1 MHSNRQNWINKKVI
15 MWGVAAWLCIAHH
28 TQAQTLSAHNWYF
41 GNSVQGIRFDRG
53 NNTPSLVTNQQTPF
67 GTAGAVV
74 VTDITN
80 GNPLFYSDGNVV
92 YDANRQVMTNTAGLG
107 GFTGGNQPVA
117 VTPIPGQPNKY
128 FVFAN
133 SANFTTGGTVR
144 RLIVDMS
151 LPGSSIFPAPSAG
164 EGEGTV
170 SAIGLTNR
178 SEGMIT
184 VPHANGTDFWLI
196 THQNGTNTFSATRIE
211 ATSYT
216 PPPGT
221 FTTTNSTLAGLPATS
236 VAHFAYHA
244 ATGRLAV
251 APQDPNTNA
260 VILDF
265 DNNAGTFSLNQV
277 VFNSG
282 FPSVGNQAFYDI
294 EWDFAGQYLYL
305 SRHGDGTTPANVF
318 QFDTQDPTIS
328 LAPLFSTP
336 PFRSYG
342 LQYGPDSAM
351 YHLYQAV
358 NGGPFLVGR
367 FTDTDTVASEVDYE
381 ALPFGSINFNG
392 TQFPSFV
399 PFSNP
404 ILNVAFTFA
413 GACERNPVSF
423 FPTVTPAADSLRWDF
438 GDGETS
444 GNWSPI
450 HTYGAAGTFN
460 VSLTAFFQGQP
471 TTVSQPV
478 TINAFPLQLQL
489 VPDTTACRSEF
500 PPPRGS
506 SSPTPFSVQ
515 LQVSGGTP
523 TSVVWSNGDTG
534 NTLTP
539 DSAGYYYVVV
549 TDAGGCSG
557 YAGVN
562 VREYGL
568 QDQRFNIWYFGN
580 RAGIDFNV
588 QPPVALPAGTRTLN
602 APEGVAIVCDRNG
615 DVIFYTDGDR
625 VFDEDDTE
633 VDNGIGGDPLSTQSA
648 LIVPVPGDET
658 LYYIFTTQAV
668 NGASGYRLSYS
679 LFDLKLNSG
688 KGDIVQK
695 NITLFTRSTERVT
708 SNGQWLIAH
717 EFGNNVFRAY
727 PITPTGIGD
736 PVFTSI
742 GSDHG
747 FSPTTQGEGYIKMG
761 GRSQVAVALSQSPT
775 RNFLELFT
783 LVDSTGRLTN
793 FRPIDLSPSNGQVYG
808 VEFSANRLFATI
820 KGPPSEIVEYFI
832 DSLDQVFFRQRVQN
846 TAELGAI
853 ETGPDGQVYVAINNS
868 SVLGTIQVNAG
879 DEPTDLSVFNF
890 NGFTLASGTQSRLG
904 LPNFVQSTGN
914 APGGPA
920 LTIAGFCFGQPTQFD
935 VAPTDP
941 IDRWT
946 LSFGDGNSVQDS
958 VRATHTYVNPTPAV
972 SPVVFLVNLSM
983 TNRCG
988 LDTLLTRPI
997 QMFNPPAPPSIPPAA
1012 ALCTGNITLDANQ
1025 PGTPDITHVWTTG
1038 ETTRTLFV
1046 SQQGT
1051 YGVTN
1056 TDINTGCS
1064 STAQSILVDNRP
1076 QVELGPDLTLCENTP
1091 TPALDAGNAGLT
1103 IVWSGA
1109 VSSTGNSI
1117 QVVDTSTPGQFTYT
1131 VQVTDAVTTCT
1142 TSDSKTYTINPS
1154 PSISL
1159 GPVVNPNC
1167 GASTGSFSFTENGVS
1182 TGPFSYT
1189 VSGPVAVPPG
1199 VDRPNAFTVNT
1210 GAILSAGTYAI
1221 VVTDQISQCATL
1233 QTVGVSNPNF
1243 TLAAAQTNTCAPVNV
1258 DLTVTGGA
1266 APFTYRVTGSQI
1278 NGTPVNLT
1286 FASQPAN
1293 RTIQLPAGSY
1303 TVEAT
1308 SAGCVSTTQLAVTV
1322 DPPIAFN
1329 FDLNNFCSSPTA
1341 RTIGVFPVAGAS
1353 YAWSGPNIQGSTT
1366 NSSIQVSATPGTFT
1380 YDVTVTPSTAGQCPN
1395 TQSVTVTIPVPVVPD
1410 FVVPDGCAD
1419 AITLTATPAGSN
1431 FTYRWY
1437 LNGSATPLP
1446 NSGRS
1451 ISLGVND
1458 DGNYQVE
1465 IISSALGACPVRS
1478 AVKPVTI
1485 VGPITA
1491 TILPTAP
1498 CDNNQPFRLEV
1509 SSNVTTGVTYEW
1521 RFNNQVI
1528 DNAAVTNQTSNGTY
1542 TAIVTSNGCSA
1553 QDDITITKA
1562 PVPLGDLPER
1572 ALICADA
1579 ENPDPE
1585 TSRVDLDPGAFQSYA
1600 WFKDQV
1606 SLGITTRVLTA
1617 DAPGLFEVDITNTF
1631 GCVSRDRA
1639 DVVNDCV
1646 PRIVAPTAFRPS
1658 SQQAPNRAFNVFS
1671 FFITDDFQILI
1682 YNRWG
1687 ELVFESKDR
1696 FFQWNGTYNNTGAVL
1711 PSGTY
1716 AYVVRYVNRF
1726 RPENGVQEQ
1735 RGGVVLLR

>member
-1 MHSNRQNWINKKVI
+1 M
-15 MWGVAAWLCIAHH
+15 MWGMAVWLCMAYHA
-28 TQAQTLSAHNWYF
+28 QAQTLSAHNWYF

-80 GNPLFYSDGNVV
+80 GNPLFYCDGNVV
-92 YDANRQVMTNTAGLG
+92 YDANRQVMPNTAGLG

-144 RLIVDMS
+144 RRVIDMS
-151 LPGSSIFPAPSAG
+151 LPGSSIFPAPPSG
-164 EGEGTV
+164 EGEGAV
-170 SAIGLTNR
+170 AAIGLTNR

-196 THQNGTNTFSATRIE
+196 THQNGTSTFSATRIE

-216 PPPGT
+216 PLPGT
-221 FTTTNSTLAGLPATS
+221 FTTNNSTLAGLPATS

-336 PFRSYG
+336 LFRSYG

-423 FPTVTPAADSLRWDF
+423 FPTVTPAADSLRWNF

-489 VPDTTACRSEF
+489 VSDTTACRSEF
-500 PPPRGS
+500 PP
-506 SSPTPFSVQ
+506 SPTPFSVPLRIQ
-515 LQVSGGTP
+515 GG
-523 TSVVWSNGDTG
+523 SVPDADIVWSNGDIG
-534 NTLTP
+534 PNLTP
-539 DSAGYYYVVV
+539 DGPGFYYVTV
-549 TDAGGCSG
+549 TTPTCVG
-557 YAGVN
+557 YASVN

-568 QDQRFNIWYFGN
+568 QDQRFNIWYFGD

-588 QPPVALPAGTRTLN
+588 QPPVGLPAGTRTLN

-625 VFDEDDTE
+625 VFDEDDIE
-633 VDNGIGGDPLSTQSA
+633 VDSGIGGDPLSTQSS

-717 EFGNNVFRAY
+717 EFGNDVFRAY
-727 PITPTGIGD
+727 PITPNGIGD

-742 GSDHG
+742 GSIHG
-747 FSPTTQGEGYIKMG
+747 FTPERQGEGYIKMG
-761 GRSQVAVALSQSPT
+761 PRNNVAVALSEST
-775 RNFLELFT
+775 TNNRIELFT

-793 FRPIDLSPSNGQVYG
+793 FRQIALTPSNGQVYG
-808 VEFSANRLFATI
+808 LEFSGDRLFATV
-820 KGPPSEIVEYFI
+820 KGPPSQIFEFRI
-832 DSLDQVFFRQRVQN
+832 DSVEQVTPFPPITN
-846 TAELGAI
+846 AGELGAI
-853 ETGPDGQVYVAINNS
+853 ETGPNGRVYFAINNS
-868 SVLGTIQVNAG
+868 PQLGAIDVASDENLPSTIIFSDQDLAG
-879 DEPTDLSVFNF
+879 
-890 NGFTLASGTQSRLG
+890 QRSRLG

-914 APGGPA
+914 ATGGPA
-920 LTIAGFCFGQPTQFD
+920 LAIAGFCLGTPTVFD
-935 VAPTDP
+935 VTPTDP
-941 IDRWT
+941 IDTWT
-946 LSFGDGNSVQDS
+946 LFYGDGNSVQDS
-958 VRATHTYVNPTPAV
+958 VRSTYSYAASGVYN
-972 SPVVFLVNLSM
+972 VNLVM
-983 TNRCG
+983 TNRCIIKG
-988 LDTLLTRPI
+988 DNPPI
-997 QMFNPPAPPSIPPAA
+997 PDIFRQIEIFDPPAPPSIPPATGICINTVELIASNA
-1012 ALCTGNITLDANQ
+1012 AGLTFL
-1025 PGTPDITHVWTTG
+1025 WTTG
-1038 ETTRTLFV
+1038 EMTDRIFV

-1051 YGVTN
+1051 YGVTI
-1056 TDINTGCS
+1056 TDNNGCTSNGQTIVVDIRPPIND
-1064 STAQSILVDNRP
+1064 I
-1076 QVELGPDLTLCENTP
+1076 GPDRPICENTP
-1091 TPALDAGNAGLT
+1091 VANLD
-1103 IVWSGA
+1103 
-1109 VSSTGNSI
+1109 TGVDATAFSI
-1117 QVVDTSTPGQFTYT
+1117 QWRVRNVITNTVTLLGTASQQSVDTSTPGVFTYEVTVRNTVGDPSSGQFCEVDDARTFTIGVSPSFSLTKIDPSGCGVASGSISLQLLATSPPSGPFSFLLTGPSGFVQTGTDRVAPGTIGPFGSRPAGTYNAVVTNQISGCTTNNSIGLNDAIFTASAVSQSPNCDPVVVRVTPSVGGTFTYT
-1131 VQVTDAVTTCT
+1131 FTNNATGVVVGPFPGVSTAFF
-1142 TSDSKTYTINPS
+1142 DSPGLPPGTYTINVRDNSNCTFTLQHAVS
-1154 PSISL
+1154 PNAPVPLSISQNL
-1159 GPVVNPNC
+1159 CTSPATLTANSP
-1167 GASTGSFSFTENGVS
+1167 GASFSW
-1182 TGPFSYT
+1182 TGPGIIGANNVAT
-1189 VSGPVAVPPG
+1189 VS
-1199 VDRPNAFTVNT
+1199 
-1210 GAILSAGTYAI
+1210 ISQSGTYS
-1221 VVTDQISQCATL
+1221 VTATAPGQCPAT
-1233 QTVGVSNPNF
+1233 QTVTINLPLLIVPNF
-1243 TLAAAQTNTCAPVNV
+1243 TVPDPCSDNV
-1258 DLTVTGGA
+1258 TLTA
-1266 APFTYRVTGSQI
+1266 
-1278 NGTPVNLT
+1278 
-1286 FASQPAN
+1286 
-1293 RTIQLPAGSY
+1293 LPAGSN
-1303 TVEAT
+1303 
-1308 SAGCVSTTQLAVTV
+1308 L
-1322 DPPIAFN
+1322 F
-1329 FDLNNFCSSPTA
+1329 
-1341 RTIGVFPVAGAS
+1341 
-1353 YAWSGPNIQGSTT
+1353 
-1366 NSSIQVSATPGTFT
+1366 
-1380 YDVTVTPSTAGQCPN
+1380 
-1395 TQSVTVTIPVPVVPD
+1395 
-1410 FVVPDGCAD
+1410 
-1419 AITLTATPAGSN
+1419 
-1431 FTYRWY
+1431 YRWY
-1437 LNGSATPLP
+1437 RLPDTTNPIAIGRQLNL
-1446 NSGRS
+1446 
-1451 ISLGVND
+1451 SLGQQ
-1458 DGNYQVE
+1458 GTYGLE
-1465 IISSALGACPVRS
+1465 IQNAQTGCLSNLVQ
-1478 AVKPVTI
+1478 KPVTI

-1521 RFNNQVI
+1521 RFNNQTI
-1528 DNAAVTNQTSNGTY
+1528 ATAAVTNQTDNGTY

-1562 PVPLGDLPER
+1562 PVPQGDLPE
-1572 ALICADA
+1572 AAIICADA
-1579 ENPDPE
+1579 DNPDPE
-1585 TSRVDLDPGAFQSYA
+1585 TSRIDLDPGAFQSYV

-1606 SLGITTRVLTA
+1606 NLGIATRVLTA
-1617 DAPGLFEVDITNTF
+1617 DAPGLYEVDITNTF
-1631 GCVSRDRA
+1631 GCVSRDRTE
-1639 DVVNDCV
+1639 VENDCV

-1671 FFITDDFQILI
+1671 FFVTDDFQILI

-1696 FFQWNGTYNNTGAVL
+1696 FFQWNGNYNNTGAAL
-1711 PSGTY
+1711 PPGTY
-1716 AYVVRYVNRF
+1716 AYVVRYVSRF

>member
-1 MHSNRQNWINKKVI
+1 MA
-15 MWGVAAWLCIAHH
+15 WGVAAWLCLSYHA
-28 TQAQTLSAHNWYF
+28 QAQTLSAHNWYF

-53 NNTPSLVTNQQTPF
+53 NNAPALVTNQQTPF

-92 YDANRQVMTNTAGLG
+92 YDATRQVMLNTAGLG

-144 RLIVDMS
+144 RLVIDMA
-151 LPGSSIFPAPSAG
+151 LPGNSIFPAPPAGAG
-164 EGEGTV
+164 EGAV
-170 SAIGLTNR
+170 AAIGLTNR

-196 THQNGTNTFSATRIE
+196 THQNGTSTFSATRIE

-216 PPPGT
+216 PLPGT
-221 FTTTNSTLAGLPATS
+221 FTTNDITLAGLPATS

-399 PFSNP
+399 PFSTP
-404 ILNVAFTFA
+404 TLNVAFTFA
-413 GACERNPVSF
+413 GTCERNPVSF

-471 TTVSQPV
+471 TTISQPV
-478 TINAFPLQLQL
+478 TINPFPLQLQL

-500 PPPRGS
+500 PP
-506 SSPTPFSVQ
+506 SPTPFSVPLRIQ
-515 LQVSGGTP
+515 GG
-523 TSVVWSNGDTG
+523 SVPDADIVWSNGDIG
-534 NTLTP
+534 PNLTP
-539 DSAGYYYVVV
+539 DGPGFYYVTV
-549 TDAGGCSG
+549 TTPTCVG
-557 YAGVN
+557 YASVN

-568 QDQRFNIWYFGN
+568 QDQRFNIWYFGD

-588 QPPVALPAGTRTLN
+588 QPPVGLPAGTRTLN

-625 VFDEDDTE
+625 VFDEDDIE

-679 LFDLKLNSG
+679 LFDLKRNAG

-717 EFGNNVFRAY
+717 EFGNDVFRAY
-727 PITPTGIGD
+727 PITANGIGD

-742 GSDHG
+742 GSIHG
-747 FSPTTQGEGYIKMG
+747 FTPERQGEGYLKMG
-761 GRSQVAVALSQSPT
+761 GRSQVAVALSNSPT
-775 RNFLELFT
+775 NNVLELFT

-793 FRPIDLSPSNGQVYG
+793 FRALDLSPSNGQVYG
-808 VEFSANRLFATI
+808 VEFSGNRLFATI
-820 KGPPSEIVEYFI
+820 KGPPSEMVEYYI
-832 DSLDQVFFRQRVQN
+832 DSLDQVSFRQRVQN
-846 TAELGAI
+846 PGELGAI
-853 ETGPDGQVYVAINNS
+853 ETGPDGQVYFAINNNNA
-868 SVLGTIQVNAG
+868 LGTIQVNGG

-890 NGFTLASGTQSRLG
+890 TGFPLAAGTQSRLG

-914 APGGPA
+914 AAGGPD
-920 LTIAGFCFGQPTQFD
+920 LIIAGFCFGQPTQFD
-935 VAPTDP
+935 VVPTDP
-941 IDRWT
+941 IDTWT
-946 LSFGDGNSVQDS
+946 LAFGDGNSVQDS
-958 VRATHTYVNPTPAV
+958 VRATYTYVNPTPAI
-972 SPVVFLVNLSM
+972 SPVVFIVNLSM

-997 QMFNPPAPPSIPPAA
+997 EMFNPPASPSIPAAA
-1012 ALCTGNITLDANQ
+1012 ALCTVNITLDANQ
-1025 PGTPDITHVWTTG
+1025 PGTPNLTHQWTTG
-1038 ETTRTLFV
+1038 ETTRTLFI

-1056 TDINTGCS
+1056 TDTNTGCS
-1064 STAQSILVDNRP
+1064 STALSILVDNRP

-1109 VSSTGNSI
+1109 VTSSGNSI
-1117 QVVDTSTPGQFTYT
+1117 QIVDTSAPGVFTYN

-1142 TSDSKTYTINPS
+1142 TSDTKTYTINPS

-1182 TGPFSYT
+1182 TGPFSFT

-1221 VVTDQISQCATL
+1221 VVTDQLSQCATL

-1243 TLAAAQTNTCAPVNV
+1243 TLAATQTNTCAPVNV

-1266 APFTYRVTGSQI
+1266 APFNYRITGSQT

-1286 FASQPAN
+1286 FNNQPAN

-1303 TVEAT
+1303 TAEAT
-1308 SAGCVSTTQLAVTV
+1308 AAGCVSTTPLVVTV
-1322 DPPIAFN
+1322 DPPVPFN
-1329 FDLNNFCSSPTA
+1329 FDLNNFCSSPTT
-1341 RTIGVFPVAGAS
+1341 RTIGVVPVAGAT
-1353 YAWSGPNIQGSTT
+1353 YAWSGPNIQGATT
-1366 NSSIQVSATPGTFT
+1366 NPSIQIGSTPAGTFT
-1380 YDVTVTPSTAGQCPN
+1380 YNVTVTPGSAGQCPN
-1395 TQSVTVTIPVPVVPD
+1395 TQSVNVTIPVPVVPD
-1410 FVVPDGCAD
+1410 FTVPDGCAD
-1419 AITLTATPAGSN
+1419 VITLTATPAGSN
-1431 FTYRWY
+1431 LTYRWY
-1437 LNGSATPLP
+1437 RNGSATPLP

-1458 DGNYQVE
+1458 DGDYQVE
-1465 IISSALGACPVRS
+1465 IVSSALGACPVRS

-1542 TAIVTSNGCSA
+1542 TAIVTSNRCSA

-1585 TSRVDLDPGAFQSYA
+1585 TSRIDLDPGAFQSYA

-1631 GCVSRDRA
+1631 GCVSRDRTE
-1639 DVVNDCV
+1639 VENDCV

-1658 SQQAPNRAFNVFS
+1658 SQQAANRAFNVFS

-1716 AYVVRYVNRF
+1716 AYVVRYVSRF